1 MGKKKLEFP
10 KYFYE
15 AVSIAAGLAILAY
28 NYLFVSAT
36 MPFLAPYFNIVGAMI
51 AAVPSIW
58 LFYNRYAEKKQIEQ
72 QFIIFI
78 RDLTQAINSGM
89 TLPLALKYCSKKN
102 YGPLTRQINNLTS
115 EVDWGVPFKKALE
128 IFAKKT
134 RSVPIKRAVTT
145 IIETYKVGGKISDT
159 LNAVGKSLVEIDKI
173 RSERTASVHAQ
184 IITSY
189 LIYFVFIF
197 ILVVLQTFLLP
208 ALSPSEN
215 IAGIPGIVETAAPI
229 SEELYKASFINFIL
243 IQGFF
248 AGLVTGKMAEGSIV
262 AGFKHSVLLIVVG
275 YTLFSFSSQFK
286 FSIF

>member
-1 MGKKKLEFP
+1 
-10 KYFYE
+10 
-15 AVSIAAGLAILAY
+15 
-28 NYLFVSAT
+28 